1 MIFSAL
7 MFVFLILAMMIQEF
21 LPVMSLGSIKILF
34 LMPWS
39 FFYVIALTVPYP
51 VMLFFALATGLMWD
65 ARHGLPL
72 ESPLPFGTRV
82 ILFAL
87 MGSFMQGIRPLF
99 QRGHWFLPVIMVGL
113 AVLFQRI
120 SEFLLICFTAGDF
133 QFSAEIWM
141 TMIATAGAAMLIA
154 PFLLI
159 IISRVAKRCG
169 YQLEFEQFMFKR
181 AYSHGH
187 QI

>member
-7 MFVFLILAMMIQEF
+7 MFGFLILAMMIQEF
-21 LPVMSLGSIKILF
+21 LPALHFSGIKALIL
-34 LMPWS
+34 LPWA

-51 VMLFFALATGLMWD
+51 VMLFFALATGFMWD
-65 ARHGLPL
+65 ARYGLPMD
-72 ESPLPFGTRV
+72 PHLPFGTRV

-99 QRGHWFLPVIMVGL
+99 QRGHWFLPVVMVGIM
-113 AVLFQRI
+113 VLFQRI
-120 SEFLLICFTAGDF
+120 SEYLLICFAEGGF
-133 QFSAEIWM
+133 QFSPQVWM
-141 TMIATAGAAMLIA
+141 TIITTAGAAMVLA
-154 PFLLI
+154 PFLLL

-181 AYSHGH
+181 AYTYGH

>member
-1 MIFSAL
+1 MIFSGL

-21 LPVMSLGSIKILF
+21 LPVMSLGGIKILL

-51 VMLFFALATGLMWD
+51 VMLFFALATGFMWD
-65 ARHGLPL
+65 ARYALPL

-120 SEFLLICFTAGDF
+120 SEFLLISFTAGNF

-141 TMIATAGAAMLIA
+141 TMIATSIAAMLVA

-169 YQLEFEQFMFKR
+169 YQLEFEQFMFRR